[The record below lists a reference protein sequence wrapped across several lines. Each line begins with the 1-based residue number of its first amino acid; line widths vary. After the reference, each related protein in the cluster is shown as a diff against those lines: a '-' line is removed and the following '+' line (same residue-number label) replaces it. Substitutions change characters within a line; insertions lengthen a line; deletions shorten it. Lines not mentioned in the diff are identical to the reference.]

1 MSTGYLLCHVAQG
14 VLSLSLWVW
23 DFDSYWFFL
32 MKSILN
38 VKHFN
43 FISLFLSECVDLL
56 PICYMKLLNSKKKKK
71 KIENE
76 NRSFFFFFLVLSID
90 RSSWRQSPPT
100 KLAMPAQ
107 FGMNFLLKGQA
118 LDTWKEKVEIL
129 RVFLY
134 LSLVFA
140 WWEGLTSSFLWSLK
154 FELLLFEENNK

>member
-56 PICYMKLLNSKKKKK
+56 PICYIKLLNSQKKKKNWK
-71 KIENE
+71 WKPK
-76 NRSFFFFFLVLSID
+76 FFFFGVLSID
-90 RSSWRQSPPT
+90 RSSWSQSSPT

-140 WWEGLTSSFLWSLK
+140 WWEGLTYSFLWSLK